1 MGAGSSWTVD
11 ASAVPSDTTAVD
23 YETFRV
29 IWTAAL
35 RASRLPTIG
44 LCGTETL
51 DTRNLDRSYRV
62 YVEPLGGQDAPPFHV
77 TAELAWDW
85 HATNTVRGSRT
96 DSELLSEMLGRD
108 QVEDL
113 VTEKPYMRVDIKLRA
128 SAPYDKPLPLPP
140 KAAWAKWIEE
150 TMARLDRI
158 EPLLPDEV
166 VRENRM
172 GMTEVLGWQ
181 GSPTA
186 KVVCGP
192 GGELRLEGVEV
203 AAMQIIELP
212 RVIDNPDERDEG
224 PEVEL
229 EELFGRVR
237 ASLMAWMQ
245 ALDHLRVR

>member
-1 MGAGSSWTVD
+1 
-11 ASAVPSDTTAVD
+11 VD
-23 YETFRV
+23 YETFRRL
-29 IWTAAL
+29 WLEAL
-35 RASRLPTIG
+35 RASRLPTVG
-44 LCGTETL
+44 LYGTETL
-51 DTRNLDRSYRV
+51 DTRNLDRSYQV

-77 TAELAWDW
+77 TAELSWDW

-128 SAPYDKPLPLPP
+128 SAPYDKPLPMPS
-140 KAAWAKWIEE
+140 KAAWAKWVEE

-158 EPLLPDEV
+158 EPLLPGEV

-192 GGELRLEGVEV
+192 GGDLRLEGVEV